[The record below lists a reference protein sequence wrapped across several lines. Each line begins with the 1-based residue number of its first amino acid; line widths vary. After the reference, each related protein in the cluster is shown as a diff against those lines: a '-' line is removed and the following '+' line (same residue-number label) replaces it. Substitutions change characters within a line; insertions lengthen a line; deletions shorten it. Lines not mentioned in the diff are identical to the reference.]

1 MDKLTI
7 AAKNLTPFIEL
18 DPDKGLLVFQ
28 GESYPENVLAFYRP
42 VLDWIKDYFEVAS
55 DRQTRVQ
62 VQVSLRYMNT
72 SSTKIFMMIFDLCQ
86 EAVARG
92 QDVVIQWRHHKEDDL
107 IREMGE
113 DLSDGLKV
121 PFQFIADE

>member
-7 AAKNLTPFIEL
+7 APKSLTPFIDL

-42 VLDWIKDYFEVAS
+42 VLDWVRRYFES
-55 DRQTRVQ
+55 PSPETQLH
-62 VQVSLRYMNT
+62 VSLRYMNT
-72 SSTKIFMMIFDLCQ
+72 SSTKVFMMIFDLCQ
-86 EAVARG
+86 DAVGRG
-92 QDVVIQWRHHKEDDL
+92 HRVSILWKHHREDDL

-113 DLSDGLKV
+113 DLSDGLNV
-121 PFQFIADE
+121 PFHFVAED

>member
-1 MDKLTI
+1 MDKMTI
-7 AAKNLTPFIEL
+7 AAKNLTPFIDL
-18 DPDKGLLVFQ
+18 DSEKGLMVFQ

-42 VLDWIKDYFEVAS
+42 VLDWIRAYFEGPES
-55 DRQTRVQ
+55 QKETLL
-62 VQVSLRYMNT
+62 QVSLRYMNT

-86 EAVARG
+86 DALAQGRSVT
-92 QDVVIQWRHHKEDDL
+92 IQWRHHKEDDL

-121 PFQFIADE
+121 PFVFIAEE

>member
-7 AAKNLTPFIEL
+7 APKDLTPFIEL

-42 VLDWIKDYFEVAS
+42 VLDWIKAYFESPGPETHVH
-55 DRQTRVQ
+55 
-62 VQVSLRYMNT
+62 VSLRYMNT

-86 EAVARG
+86 DAVENGRL
-92 QDVVIQWRHHKEDDL
+92 VTIHWKHHTEDDL

-121 PFQFIADE
+121 PFLFVAEE

>member
-7 AAKNLTPFIEL
+7 APKNLTPFIDL
-18 DPDKGLLVFQ
+18 DPARGLLVFQ

-42 VLDWIKDYFEVAS
+42 VLDWIRAYFDQPS
-55 DRQTRVQ
+55 DQEIL

-86 EAVARG
+86 EAVERG
-92 QDVVIQWRHHKEDDL
+92 RRVSIQWKHHKEDDL

-121 PFQFIADE
+121 PFHFVAEE